1 MLSVLVV
8 DADEVGLAL
17 MAADDPAS
25 VRRHLAGSC
34 RPDVVVLDVRG
45 GDGPTLT
52 SAVHG
57 AMPHAAVLALV
68 PVDDGDLGAACLRAG
83 ALGAATVDDLRDGLF
98 GALEQLG
105 GGHAMLGRETADAV
119 VAALRDSSVGPDRL
133 PLTAMQER
141 ILSLMATGAT
151 NRTIAARLGL
161 AEKTVKNY
169 ATGIYSAL
177 GASNRTQAV
186 ALWSRLRALD

>member
-8 DADEVGLAL
+8 GADEVGLAL
-17 MAADDPAS
+17 MAADDPVS
-25 VRRHLAGSC
+25 LRRHLAGSC
-34 RPDVVVLDVRG
+34 HPDVVVLDVRG
-45 GDGPTLT
+45 GDGPALT
-52 SAVHG
+52 
-57 AMPHAAVLALV
+57 AAVCDALPRTAVLVLV
-68 PVDDGDLGAACLRAG
+68 PADDGELGTSCLRAG
-83 ALGAATVDDLRDGLF
+83 ALGAASVDDVRDGLF

-105 GGHAMLGRETADAV
+105 DGHAVLGRETADAV
-119 VAALRDSSVGPDRL
+119 VAALRHSSAGPDRL